1 MGILYWFQT
10 AKLNLNQSEATIQ
23 NYGKYLLNLNKNVD
37 NMCFPYLNQ
46 NVASQG
52 HIISNQKEKEHM
64 IQYKNETLTS

>member
-46 NVASQG
+46 NVVSRG
-52 HIISNQKEKEHM
+52 HIISNKKEKEHM
-64 IQYKNETLTS
+64 I

>member
-23 NYGKYLLNLNKNVD
+23 NYGKYLLNLNFFLD

-46 NVASQG
+46 NVVSQR
-52 HIISNQKEKEHM
+52 SNQKEKEHM
-64 IQYKNETLTS
+64 IQYKNQTLTS